1 MESSSIMNASIGDIG
16 GYFVPQKYY
25 DPNSS
30 ARILCIELSNNSQI
44 FVNYTEKYTV
54 ADLIRKILE
63 SREFRYLTYKR
74 DYILDSKNH
83 INLYDLQLCL
93 YRQVKPEYEN
103 KISNDIKIDALH
115 EKGFIKNAKHPFFI
129 FKDNKLPHFF
139 MANSPQLRSDLL
151 KNIIDSGYD
160 QNAIYSLYLPRINTL
175 YKINAFPELEDYF
188 IRNKKSYNEFNHFNL
203 NELLNDHEKLDWFIY
218 DNESMNFLINMNKT
232 NIEVKSKLKLIDE
245 KLYFEDVCDDENV
258 NLSVNENDLSKLF
271 LNIYYEMDN
280 PSAESGKDLIVQKI
294 RLTMTTTAKDII
306 EKMKKKVQMMNK
318 NWEFDSDKMILK
330 VRSLNDYIFNINN
343 LLINYTYI
351 QSY

>member
-1 MESSSIMNASIGDIG
+1 
-16 GYFVPQKYY
+16 
-25 DPNSS
+25 
-30 ARILCIELSNNSQI
+30 
-44 FVNYTEKYTV
+44 
-54 ADLIRKILE
+54 
-63 SREFRYLTYKR
+63 
-74 DYILDSKNH
+74 
-83 INLYDLQLCL
+83 
-93 YRQVKPEYEN
+93 
-103 KISNDIKIDALH
+103 
-115 EKGFIKNAKHPFFI
+115 
-129 FKDNKLPHFF
+129 
-139 MANSPQLRSDLL
+139 
-151 KNIIDSGYD
+151 
-160 QNAIYSLYLPRINTL
+160 
-175 YKINAFPELEDYF
+175 
-188 IRNKKSYNEFNHFNL
+188 
-203 NELLNDHEKLDWFIY
+203 
-218 DNESMNFLINMNKT
+218 MNKT

-351 QSY
+351 HECIKHNKEGEYIILKNPSLEVNAENQINENEINNQNPSEYVTYIHYPFDLFHPQ